1 MANTTDTPLLKRRIS
16 LDPRGLVKKVV
27 ENIAIAIAIP
37 LVLSEFLKKHD
48 TLRKLLIAWAIFLPV
63 VHLLFPTSGL
73 ATLMSVA
80 LLALNFIYAM
90 FFMIVQFGS
99 MFWFMGR
106 TRSTEIHPGDSKII
120 TWGDYWG
127 QKHLVSRVQQW
138 NKLLVDR
145 DVFVKMGG
153 QAING
158 LLMVGPPGTGKTMM
172 AKALAGSGGVAFLGV
187 EGSTFRGMFWGMDT
201 MKVMGFVSKA
211 RKLAKRFGACIAYID
226 EIDAIGSSRGN
237 VEDGKGGGQQGGGN
251 MGGMM
256 GMMGSGA
263 LTRLLYEMDGIEEVG
278 VWGEAHNRA
287 RRMVGLPPVDRGKIM
302 FMGATNRP
310 DVLDPALLRPGRF
323 DQIIHVEA
331 PDEEGRR
338 EVIEGYLKR
347 ITTKEEFP
355 IDVDALV
362 MDTPRATPADI
373 MSVITKDAPR
383 EAIFN
388 DRDYIIQSDIELG
401 FQEKLIG
408 IANPISNWDPEQKKS
423 VAAHEA
429 GHAIAMLRWRPKRRF
444 VHLSIIR
451 RGVALGYALDVNP
464 VDVYAHPQSD
474 WVADVYVSMA
484 GNIGSQIIMGEFWTG
499 MGGDLM
505 HVREVVFQLFAHG
518 AFGSFPVHPT
528 DRPGAPV
535 SGAKAI
541 DEAVD
546 RFINGANKIVEDYL
560 RSQISSL
567 EALTDVLFEREDM
580 TGDEAKEIIKSAVG
594 GSDEDIKS
602 GEQL

>member
-1 MANTTDTPLLKRRIS
+1 M
-16 LDPRGLVKKVV
+16 
-27 ENIAIAIAIP
+27 
-37 LVLSEFLKKHD
+37 
-48 TLRKLLIAWAIFLPV
+48 TLA
-63 VHLLFPTSGL
+63 
-73 ATLMSVA
+73 M
-80 LLALNFIYAM
+80 LALNFVYAI
-90 FFMIVQFGS
+90 FFMVVQFGS

-106 TRSTEIHPGDSKII
+106 TRSTEIHPGDPKTI
-120 TWGDYWG
+120 TWDDYWG
-127 QKHLVSRVQQW
+127 QKHLVERVKQW

-145 DVFVKMGG
+145 GEFVKMGG
-153 QAING
+153 QALNG
-158 LLMVGPPGTGKTMM
+158 ILMDGPPGTGKTMM

-201 MKVMGFVSKA
+201 LKMMGFVSKA
-211 RKLAKRFGACIAYID
+211 RKLAERFGACIAYID
-226 EIDAIGSSRGN
+226 EIDAVGSSRGA
-237 VEDGKGGGQQGGGN
+237 VQDGKGGQTQG
-251 MGGMM
+251 MGPM

-263 LTRLLYEMDGIEEVG
+263 LTRLLYEMDGMEEVG
-278 VWGEAHNRA
+278 IWGEALNRA
-287 RRMVGLPPVDRGKIM
+287 RGMVGLEPVDRGKVM

-323 DQIIHVEA
+323 DQIIHVDA

-338 EVIEGYLKR
+338 EVIEGYLAK
-347 ITTKEEFP
+347 IATSEDFP

-362 MDTPRATPADI
+362 MDTPLATPAHI

-388 DRDYIIQSDIELG
+388 DRDYVIQSDLELG

-408 IANPISNWDPEQKKS
+408 IANPISNWDPKQKKA

-429 GHAIAMLRWRPKRRF
+429 GHAIAMLRWRPLKRF

-451 RGVALGYALDVNP
+451 RGRALGYALDVNP

-484 GNIGSQIIMGEFWTG
+484 GNIASEIIMGEFWTG

-528 DRPGAPV
+528 VPGQLL
-535 SGAKAI
+535 SGAEAI

-546 RFINGANKIVEDYL
+546 RFINGANEVVEKYL
-560 RSQISSL
+560 RKQIGPLS
-567 EALTDVLFEREDM
+567 ALTDALFEREDM
-580 TGDEAKEIIKSAVG
+580 TGDEAKEIVMSAVG
-594 GSDEDIKS
+594 GSNNEATNS

>member
-1 MANTTDTPLLKRRIS
+1 MARTPLLKRRLS
-16 LDPRGLVKKVV
+16 LDPRKLVKKVAS
-27 ENIAIAIAIP
+27 NFAIAVAIP
-37 LVLSEFLKKHD
+37 IVISEFLKKHD
-48 TLRKLLIAWAIFLPV
+48 TLRKLLIAWAIGLPV

-80 LLALNFIYAM
+80 MIALNFVYAI
-90 FFMIVQFGS
+90 FFMVVQFGS
-99 MFWFMGR
+99 LFWFMGR
-106 TRSTEIHPGDSKII
+106 TRSTEIHPGDPKTI
-120 TWGDYWG
+120 TWDDYWG
-127 QKHLVSRVQQW
+127 QKHLVSRVRQW

-153 QAING
+153 QALNG
-158 LLMVGPPGTGKTMM
+158 LLMDGPPGTGKTMM
-172 AKALAGSGGVAFLGV
+172 AKALAGDGGVAFLGV

-201 MKVMGFVSKA
+201 MKVMGFVGKA
-211 RKLAKRFGACIAYID
+211 RKLAKRYGACIAYID
-226 EIDAIGSSRGN
+226 EIDAIGTSRGN
-237 VEDGKGGGQQGGGN
+237 VQGGAGGGQTQG
-251 MGGMM
+251 MGPM

-263 LTRLLYEMDGIEEVG
+263 LTRLLYEMDGIEDYG
-278 VWGEAHNRA
+278 IWGEALNRA
-287 RRMVGLPPVDRGKIM
+287 RGMIGLEPVDRGKVM

-323 DQIIHVEA
+323 DQIIHVDA

-338 EVIEGYLKR
+338 EVIEGYLNK
-347 ITTKEEFP
+347 ITTSEEYP

-362 MDTPRATPADI
+362 MDTPRATPAHI

-388 DRDYIIQSDIELG
+388 DRDYVIQADLELG
-401 FQEKLIG
+401 FQEKLVG
-408 IANPISNWDPEQKKS
+408 IANPIANWDPKQKKS

-429 GHAIAMLRWRPKRRF
+429 GHAIAMLRWRPKKRF

-451 RGVALGYALDVNP
+451 RGRALGYAMDVNP

-474 WVADVYVSMA
+474 WVADIYVSMA

-528 DRPGAPV
+528 SMSGQPV

-546 RFINGANKIVEDYL
+546 RFMDGANEIVDNYL
-560 RSQISSL
+560 RSQIGPLS
-567 EALTDVLFEREDM
+567 ALTDALFEREDM
-580 TGDEAKEIIKSAVG
+580 TGDEAKAIVMAAVG
-594 GSDEDIKS
+594 GHDEETNS